1 MENVSV
7 LQALIGVALVIGV
20 GAWMWKKKNSDKARD
35 AVRDAQEFA
44 KEAGKDVAAKA
55 KAKAKK

>member
-7 LQALIGVALVIGV
+7 LSALIGFGLVFAV
-20 GAWMWKKKNSDKARD
+20 GAWMWKKHNSDKARD

-44 KEAGKDVAAKA
+44 KEAGKEVAAKV